1 MDPSQIS
8 VKDAGSFGRFTL
20 ETRIPKIIKDVL
32 ARCSAS
38 SNSELLRSVVHN
50 PAGHVIRRL
59 QLPEQD
65 LVLWNEFFE
74 MYAGKEAMDVPF
86 FLLEAYFYGLVLQ
99 ETGYFQNGSDPFLED
114 KQVDLNRS
122 VESMLSAIPG
132 RNTGELDNPS
142 KTWRYIELALFGN
155 SADMSNVQMGQ
166 PAASQV
172 QMVHSAD
179 STHLHSALTEATRIT
194 YLVDN
199 AFSELWFDL
208 MFIDQLLSSGKQV
221 RLVVKAY
228 PMLVSDATESDV
240 RNLLRWAASG
250 SGSKPAGDFAGRFLN
265 HLHADR
271 LALESWRELNA
282 PLHFT
287 SEHFRDKL
295 RGADLFIVKGDA
307 NYRRIFEDRDW
318 TPTTPLTQAGCP
330 FIAPAMLLR
339 VLKSECIAGLSA
351 VEAASAAATSKD
363 WLVNG
368 RNAVVQWLP
377 GAKQHAMSTGDHAE
391 ITQRT
396 YDQIANRYDLVNT
409 PERRIEKELSMDRFT
424 TMLSGK
430 DVLVAGCGTGADS
443 RYLRERNLEVLSVD
457 YSPNML
463 HQARMKDPDGR
474 YWLLDLREVAELN
487 QQYHG
492 IWASACLY
500 HLNKAELKQWLREIR
515 AILHPGGVLYMSMK
529 QGTGEVVIEEQDER
543 YSGGPI
549 ASQNLKGA
557 RFYALYERFE
567 LEELYNE
574 LGLRVLH
581 FEPIT
586 RTQPG
591 FEYWLGT

>member
-1 MDPSQIS
+1 MAASQLGVS
-8 VKDAGSFGRFTL
+8 TDGSFGQFTL
-20 ETRIPKIIKDVL
+20 ATRIPKIIRDVQS
-32 ARCSAS
+32 RCDPN
-38 SNSELLRSVVHN
+38 SNTELLKAIADD
-50 PAGHVIRRL
+50 PGGHVIRTL
-59 QLPEQD
+59 QLPEPD
-65 LVLWNEFFE
+65 LKLWRGFFDI
-74 MYAGKEAMDVPF
+74 YSGRSAKEVPF
-86 FLLEAYFYGLVLQ
+86 FLLEAYFYGLILQ
-99 ETGYFQNGSDPFLED
+99 ETRYFENQVDPFLHD
-114 KQVDLNRS
+114 KQVDLSRS
-122 VESMLSAIPG
+122 TAGMLSAL
-132 RNTGELDNPS
+132 E
-142 KTWRYIELALFGN
+142 KTNKGTINNQDETWWCVELALFGN
-155 SADMSNVQMGQ
+155 SADMSNVHMGHRL
-166 PAASQV
+166 ASE
-172 QMVHSAD
+172 VHLIHCAD
-179 STHLHSALTEATRIT
+179 RADFQLALSKAPSIT

-199 AFSELWFDL
+199 AYSELWFDL
-208 MFIDQLLSSGKQV
+208 VLVDHLLTRGSQV
-221 RLVVKAY
+221 KLVVKAH

-240 RNLLRWAASG
+240 RYLLSWAIRESGSNAASDL
-250 SGSKPAGDFAGRFLN
+250 AN
-265 HLHADR
+265 R
-271 LALESWRELNA
+271 LLDHWQNGLLTVEAWKELNA
-282 PLHFT
+282 PLHFS
-287 SEHFRDKL
+287 SEHFREKL

-351 VEAASAAATSKD
+351 AEVASAAATSKD

-377 GAKQHAMSTGDHAE
+377 GARQHAMSTSDHAE

-409 PERRIEKELSMDRFT
+409 PERRVEKELSMDRFT

-430 DVLVAGCGTGADS
+430 NVLVAGCGTGADS
-443 RYLRERNLEVLSVD
+443 RYLRKRNLEVLSVD

-474 YWLLDLREVAELN
+474 YWLLDLREVCELN

-500 HLNKAELKQWLREIR
+500 HLKKAELKQWLRGIR

-529 QGTGEVVIEEQDER
+529 QGIGEVVIEEQDER
-543 YSGGPI
+543 YSGGLL

-557 RFYALYERFE
+557 RFYALYERLE
-567 LEELYNE
+567 LEGLFND
-574 LGLRVLH
+574 LGFGILH

-591 FEYWLGT
+591 FEYWLSI